1 MSYKIIAII
10 APSGAGKD
18 SLLKRIFS
26 SYPQMFHK
34 IIRSTT
40 RSKRD
45 NESLEDY
52 HFLTDRQWDNQSW
65 LISSEFNKW
74 KYGVAIKDL
83 EERKINIG
91 VFTKNEIDLL
101 KSVFSDYDY
110 RVIYLKV
117 NDKTRLS
124 RAINREK
131 NPNCHEICRRFLSDE
146 EDFKDID
153 SIVDYAYVNETIE
166 DQDVIVKDI
175 EKIGKEMM
183 DC

>member
-26 SYPQMFHK
+26 SYPQMFHR

-40 RSKRD
+40 RPKRD

-52 HFLTDRQWDNQSW
+52 HFFFFFQWDNQSW
-65 LISSEFNKW
+65 LISSEFNEW

-83 EERKINIG
+83 KESKINIG
-91 VFTKNEIDLL
+91 IFTKNEIDLL
-101 KSVFSDYDY
+101 KSVFSDYEY

-153 SIVDYAYVNETIE
+153 SVVDYAYVNETIE